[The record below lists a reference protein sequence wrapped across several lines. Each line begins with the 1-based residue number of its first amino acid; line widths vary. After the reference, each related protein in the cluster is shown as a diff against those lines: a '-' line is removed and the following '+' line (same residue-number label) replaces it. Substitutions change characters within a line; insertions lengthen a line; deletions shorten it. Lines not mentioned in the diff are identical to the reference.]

1 MLDKN
6 ENIFNVSSNA
16 EKDDKISDIRRN
28 INEIG
33 RSLEQVF
40 ECLQPK
46 IKFDDFLNITGEYI
60 DEIIIETCK
69 NAPLSFVAG
78 TCELSIS
85 DEKKHLEIKASLYY
99 KNTSDQWVQK
109 IVNGKISISRF
120 DEETQRTTLRKIYKE
135 GMKIDI
141 ESPMS

>member
-6 ENIFNVSSNA
+6 DNIFNTNSNA
-16 EKDDKISDIRRN
+16 EQDDKIVDIKRN
-28 INEIG
+28 LIEI
-33 RSLEQVF
+33 RDSLEQVF

-46 IKFDDFLNITGEYI
+46 IKFDDFLNVTGEYI
-60 DEIIIETCK
+60 DEIIIETCH
-69 NAPLSFVAG
+69 NENLSFVAG

-85 DEKKHLEIKASLYY
+85 DEKKYVEIKASLYY
-99 KNTSDQWVQK
+99 KNTSEQWVQK
-109 IVNGKISISRF
+109 IVKGKIAISRF
-120 DEETQRTTLRKIYKE
+120 DEETQHTTLKKIYKE